1 MSRIQ
6 IRRGT
11 EVFHNRDIEIEVPRD
26 YSAVA
31 EIANQTTRRVLTAFP
46 KTSRLFEALLADPR
60 VTAHWEMANYIAVV
74 KLGFNDHGPVHAQ
87 IVTASA
93 MQMMQLLH
101 QRGVPL
107 DVVESGAGDLDDA
120 YAVVLAGIMLH
131 DIGNQIHRVGHE
143 AYSVALA
150 QPILER
156 HFTPIYGGD
165 VEKMQALIGFT
176 LAAIA
181 CHDCE
186 PAPLTMEGAVVA
198 VADGTDMT
206 KGRGRVAFDLGKI
219 DIHSVSALAIESVT
233 IQAGAIKPIDI
244 SVSLSNSAGIFQ
256 VEQILARK
264 LTVTPLKDYVT
275 IRAVA
280 ATDYPEVDQRII
292 HSVIFENGRFRVDD
306 NADRSLSDKGT
317 GDTVMS

>member
-1 MSRIQ
+1 MSKIR

-31 EIANQTTRRVLTAFP
+31 QLANQTTRSVLSAYPRTG
-46 KTSRLFEALLADPR
+46 RLFESLLADPR
-60 VTAHWEMANYIAVV
+60 VTAHWEMANYTAVM

-101 QRGVPL
+101 QRGVPF
-107 DVVESGAGDLDDA
+107 DVIESGAGELDDA
-120 YAVVLAGIMLH
+120 HAVVLAGIMLH

-150 QPILER
+150 QPLLER
-156 HFTPIYGGD
+156 HFLPIYGD
-165 VEKMQALIGFT
+165 DLEKMQALLGFT
-176 LAAIA
+176 LSAIA
-181 CHDCE
+181 CHDCD

-233 IQAGAIKPIDI
+233 IQAGAAKPIEI
-244 SVSLSNSAGIFQ
+244 IVSLSNSAGIFQ

-264 LTVTPLKDYVT
+264 LTVTPLKDYVS

-280 ATDYPEVDQRII
+280 AIDYPEVDQRII
-292 HSVIFENGRFRVDD
+292 HSVIYENGRFRVDD
-306 NADRSLSDKGT
+306 NAAVGP
-317 GDTVMS
+317 GDTVTG

>member
-1 MSRIQ
+1 
-6 IRRGT
+6 
-11 EVFHNRDIEIEVPRD
+11 
-26 YSAVA
+26 
-31 EIANQTTRRVLTAFP
+31 
-46 KTSRLFEALLADPR
+46 
-60 VTAHWEMANYIAVV
+60 
-74 KLGFNDHGPVHAQ
+74 
-87 IVTASA
+87 

-101 QRGVPL
+101 QRNVPF
-107 DVVESGAGDLDDA
+107 DVIESGAGDLDDA
-120 YAVVLAGIMLH
+120 HAVVLAGIMLH
-131 DIGNQIHRVGHE
+131 DIGNQIHRIGHE

-150 QPILER
+150 QPLLER
-156 HFTPIYGGD
+156 HFLPIYGD
-165 VEKMQALIGFT
+165 DLEQMQALIGFT
-176 LAAIA
+176 LSAIA

-233 IQAGAIKPIDI
+233 IQAGATKPIEI
-244 SVSLSNSAGIFQ
+244 IVSLSNSAGIFQ

-264 LTVTPLKDYVT
+264 LTVTPLKDYVA

-292 HSVIFENGRFRVDD
+292 HSVIYENGRFRVDD
-306 NADRSLSDKGT
+306 NLDRVKR
-317 GDTVMS
+317 

>member
-1 MSRIQ
+1 MSKIQ

-11 EVFHNRDIEIEVPRD
+11 EVFHNRDIEIEVSRD

-31 EIANQTTRRVLTAFP
+31 EAANQTTRGVLAAYP
-46 KTSRLFEALLADPR
+46 KTSRLFESLLTDPR
-60 VTAHWEMANYIAVV
+60 VNAHWEMANYTAVM

-93 MQMMQLLH
+93 MQMMQLLNH
-101 QRGVPL
+101 RGVPF
-107 DVVESGAGDLDDA
+107 DVIASGAGDLDDA
-120 YAVVLAGIMLH
+120 HAVVLAGIMLH

-150 QPILER
+150 QPLLER
-156 HFTPIYGGD
+156 HFTPIYGD
-165 VEKMQALIGFT
+165 DLEQMQALIGFT
-176 LAAIA
+176 LSAIA
-181 CHDCE
+181 CHDCD

-233 IQAGAIKPIDI
+233 IQAGAAKPIEI
-244 SVSLSNSAGIFQ
+244 IVSLSNSAGIFQ

-292 HSVIFENGRFRVDD
+292 HSVIYENGRFRVDD
-306 NADRSLSDKGT
+306 QSDKNTDGT
-317 GDTVMS
+317 VSG

>member
-11 EVFHNRDIEIEVPRD
+11 EIYHNREVQIEVERE
-26 YSAVA
+26 YSTLA
-31 EIANQTTRRVLTAFP
+31 ETANETTRRSVRNYP
-46 KTSRLFEALLADPR
+46 KTARLFEALLADPR
-60 VTAHWEMANYIAVV
+60 VTAHWEMANYVAVM
-74 KLGFNDHGPVHAQ
+74 KLGYNDHGPIHAQ
-87 IVTASA
+87 VVTAAA

-101 QRGVPL
+101 EQKVAF
-107 DVVESGAGDLDDA
+107 DVVTSGAGDLDDA
-120 YAVVLAGIMLH
+120 HAVVLAGIMLH

-143 AYSVALA
+143 AYGVALT

-156 HFTPIYGGD
+156 HFAPIYGD
-165 VEKMQALIGFT
+165 DPERLQALIGFT
-176 LAAIA
+176 LSTIA

-198 VADGTDMT
+198 VADATDMT

-219 DIHSVSALAIESVT
+219 DIHSVSALAIEAVK
-233 IQAGAIKPIDI
+233 IKAGETRPIEI
-244 SVSLSNSAGIFQ
+244 IVSLSNSAGIFQ

-264 LTVTPLKDYVT
+264 LIVTPLKDYVT

-280 ATDYPEVDQRII
+280 AADYPEVDQRII
-292 HSVIFENGRFRVDD
+292 HSVIFDNGRFRVDD
-306 NADRSLSDKGT
+306 DRFDKLNG
-317 GDTVMS
+317 

>member
-1 MSRIQ
+1 MTRIQ

-11 EVFHNRDIEIEVPRD
+11 EVFHNRDIQIEVERD

-31 EIANQTTRRVLTAFP
+31 EVANRTTRGILQAYP
-46 KTSRLFEALLADPR
+46 KTAQVFEALLTDPR
-60 VTAHWEMANYIAVV
+60 VTAHWEMANYIAVR
-74 KLGFNDHGPVHAQ
+74 KLGYNDHGPVHAQ
-87 IVTASA
+87 IVAAAS

-101 QRGVPL
+101 AQAVPF

-120 YAVVLAGIMLH
+120 HAVVLAGILLH
-131 DIGNQIHRVGHE
+131 DIGNEIHRVGHE
-143 AYSVALA
+143 AFSVALA

-156 HFTPIYGGD
+156 HFAPIYGD
-165 VEKMQALIGFT
+165 DPEKMQALISFT
-176 LAAIA
+176 LSTIA
-181 CHDCE
+181 CHDCD

-219 DIHSVSALAIESVT
+219 DIHSVSALAIESVS
-233 IQAGAIKPIDI
+233 IQAGALKPIEI
-244 SVSLSNSAGIFQ
+244 TVSLSNSAGIFQ

-264 LTVTPLKDYVT
+264 LVVTPLKDYVT

-280 ATDYPEVDQRII
+280 ADDYPEVDQRII
-292 HSVIFENGRFRVDD
+292 HSVIFDNGRFRVDD
-306 NADRSLSDKGT
+306 NSDKAT
-317 GDTVMS
+317 S

>member
-1 MSRIQ
+1 MSKIQ

-11 EVFHNRDIEIEVPRD
+11 EVFHNRDIQIEVERD

-31 EIANQTTRRVLTAFP
+31 QLAIQTTRGILTTYP
-46 KTSRLFEALLADPR
+46 RTRRLFESLLADPR
-60 VTAHWEMANYIAVV
+60 VTAHWEMANYTAVM

-87 IVTASA
+87 IVTASS

-101 QRGVPL
+101 QRDVPF
-107 DVVESGAGDLDDA
+107 DVMVSGAGDLDDA
-120 YAVVLAGIMLH
+120 HAVVLAGIMLH

-156 HFTPIYGGD
+156 HFMPIYGD
-165 VEKMQALIGFT
+165 DLEKLQALIGFT
-176 LAAIA
+176 LSAIA
-181 CHDCE
+181 CHDCD

-219 DIHSVSALAIESVT
+219 DIHSVSALAIEAVK
-233 IQAGAIKPIDI
+233 IQAGVTKPIEI
-244 SVSLSNSAGIFQ
+244 IVSLSNSAGIFQ

-275 IRAVA
+275 IRAIA
-280 ATDYPEVDQRII
+280 ATDFPEVDQRII
-292 HSVIFENGRFRVDD
+292 HSVVYENGRFRVDD
-306 NADRSLSDKGT
+306 NPDKMKG
-317 GDTVMS
+317 